1 MAYLQSCGRNHR
13 LCSQEQEFKM
23 SGKETSYGTI
33 FKTTFLFG
41 FVQVFRIIVGVVKN
55 KIVAI
60 LLGAEGIG
68 LLGIYTSTIAL
79 IQQGAGLG
87 ISQSGVRDVA
97 DAKGKGDETQFSKII
112 NVINKTVIFTGL
124 LGCLTTLMLSKYLS
138 KWTLGN
144 TEHIIA
150 YCILSFAVLC
160 NIINDGKQAILKGAR
175 QMRALANASVIG
187 VSIGFLTAIPLY
199 YFFGKSGIVPEL
211 LISSISAYLISNF
224 YVSRIRYDKYSLSIR
239 KAISLSKNTIVAGG
253 ALMLSNF
260 LAYVANIIILAYI
273 RKEGGLVEVGIYNA
287 GTTIMTTY
295 FGVIIT
301 ALSTDYFPR
310 ISALWDN
317 NTAIEEELN
326 KQSVVSLILCCPLFV
341 IFITLM
347 PLFIRA
353 LYTEEFL
360 PAVDFIKF
368 GVIGTIITI
377 VSNQV
382 DMILVAKYK
391 VKIFFLI
398 AILYRLFQVAI
409 NIVLYNSYHLE
420 GTGISLA
427 IMALVHLSV
436 MMFIVYKLYK
446 IKFNSFFLKLSSI
459 ICCFLVISLLTLNME
474 HSGSR
479 YLLGAITSI
488 VAVVFS
494 FYICR
499 KKLGIDIFSLIKI
512 RR

>member
-1 MAYLQSCGRNHR
+1 
-13 LCSQEQEFKM
+13 M

-68 LLGIYTSTIAL
+68 LLGIYSSTIAL

-97 DAKGKGDETQFSKII
+97 DAKGKEDKIQFSKII
-112 NVINKTVIFTGL
+112 NVINKIVLFTGL
-124 LGCLTTLMLSKYLS
+124 LGCVLTLALSKCLS
-138 KWTLGN
+138 KWTLGD
-144 TEHIIA
+144 TKHVIA
-150 YCILSFAVLC
+150 YCIISVVVFC
-160 NIINDGKQAILKGAR
+160 NIINEGKQAILKGAR
-175 QMRALANASVIG
+175 QMKALANASIIG
-187 VSIGFLTAIPLY
+187 VSVGFITAIPLY
-199 YFFGKSGIVPEL
+199 YFWGKAGIVPEL
-211 LISSISAYLISNF
+211 LISSICAYLISNS
-224 YVSRIRYDKYSLSIR
+224 YVNRIRYDKLNLSI
-239 KAISLSKNTIVAGG
+239 KQAISLSKNTIVAGG

-260 LAYVANIIILAYI
+260 LAHLANIIIIAYI
-273 RKEGGLVEVGIYNA
+273 RKAGGLVDVGIFNA
-287 GTTIMTTY
+287 GTVIMTTY

-310 ISALWDN
+310 ISALWN
-317 NTAIEEELN
+317 NNKAIEEELN
-326 KQSVVSLILCCPLFV
+326 KQSIVSLILCCPLFV

-347 PLFIRA
+347 PLFIRI

-368 GVIGTIITI
+368 GVIGTVITI

-382 DMILVAKYK
+382 DMILIAKFK
-391 VKIFFLI
+391 VKIFFII
-398 AILYRLFQVAI
+398 AILYRLLQVTI
-409 NIVLYNSYHLE
+409 NILLYNAYHLK

-436 MMFIVYKLYK
+436 MTIIVYKLYG
-446 IKFNSFFLKLSSI
+446 IKFNSFFIKLAFI
-459 ICCFLVISLLTLNME
+459 ACCFVIISVLILNLEYGLTRHLLSLII
-474 HSGSR
+474 SVI
-479 YLLGAITSI
+479 AIL
-488 VAVVFS
+488 FS
-494 FYICR
+494 FYVCHN
-499 KKLGIDIFSLIKI
+499 KLGINFSSFIKI
-512 RR
+512 RK